1 MSNPPNAPPL
11 RWVASRK
18 LQLLG
23 AIDRQQLTIEE
34 ACRQYDTS
42 PEELAGWRTHYQAHG
57 PAGLHV
63 TRLQCF
69 ARTMSQAEVS
79 NAPQ

>member
-1 MSNPPNAPPL
+1 MSNPPNARPL

-34 ACRQYDTS
+34 ACRQYDTT
-42 PEELAGWRTHYQAHG
+42 PEELAGWRTRYQSHG

-69 ARTMSQAEVS
+69 LRTTSQGEVS
-79 NAPQ
+79 NAAQ

>member
-1 MSNPPNAPPL
+1 MLFLNWYTSECKAP
-11 RWVASRK
+11 VVN
-18 LQLLG
+18 

-42 PEELAGWRTHYQAHG
+42 PEELAGWRTRYQAHG
-57 PAGLHV
+57 QAGLHV